1 MKKGKGIKMGAIIR
15 QEILNSDFIAIGD
28 SKGNKIT
35 YKELTKK
42 AENFAQYIEKR
53 SLVFFQIGRASCRER
68 V

>member
-42 AENFAQYIEKR
+42 AEVY
-53 SLVFFQIGRASCRER
+53 ST
-68 V
+68 